1 MARYDEIGT
10 TYTETRRAD
19 PHIAAAIRD
28 ALGDASSVANV
39 GAGAGSYEPE
49 DREVV
54 AVEPSRTMIERRP
67 VGAAPVHQG
76 TAEALPLED
85 SSVDAAMALF
95 TIHHW
100 RDVSKG
106 LAELRRVARRR
117 VVILTW
123 DKAFAGA
130 YWLTREYVPELEDW
144 TVKHYPSIDEVEAGV
159 GPLERRVLP
168 IPRDCRDGF
177 LRSFWA
183 RPERYLD
190 EHVRKNISQ
199 FNLIEPTAVARGLG
213 RLADDLAS
221 GAWDRRHGRLRTLEA
236 LDLGYRILVAQ
247 AGEVTQPRAMGY
259 SIR

>member
-19 PHIAAAIRD
+19 PHFAAAIRD

-49 DREVV
+49 DRDVI

-67 VGAAPVHQG
+67 LGAARALEG

-85 SSVDAAMALF
+85 SSVDAAMAVF

-100 RDVSKG
+100 RDFSEG

-117 VVILTW
+117 IVILTW
-123 DKAFAGA
+123 DKAFAGRF
-130 YWLTREYVPELEDW
+130 WLTRDYVPELEDW
-144 TVKHYPSIDEVEAGV
+144 SVRHYPSIDEIEAELGRV
-159 GPLERRVLP
+159 ERRVLP
-168 IPRDCRDGF
+168 IPRECRDGF
-177 LRSFWA
+177 LRSFWG
-183 RPERYLD
+183 RPERYLE

-199 FNLIEPTAVARGLG
+199 FNLVEPTAVARGIG
-213 RLADDLAS
+213 RLADELTS
-221 GAWDRRHGRLRTLEA
+221 GAWDRRHGHLRRLDA
-236 LDLGYRILVAQ
+236 LDLGYRILVARPS
-247 AGEVTQPRAMGY
+247 GT
-259 SIR
+259 